1 MNEPATSRV
10 GNVLRLHGVALVI
23 TATWVTLTLTLFTP
37 AFLFHGDHERDLRFT
52 TLLVQ
57 HGHWPIA
64 TPAISPTPFELGPM
78 AYLLLAPAV
87 WLSPDPIDVRVA
99 LVLATAVAL
108 LALHALL
115 LRITNQNRL
124 ASAIALFGLA
134 ASTFLYECVTQLWHS
149 SLLSLTLPLFWLAA
163 ESALRTGGRKP
174 LMVASCL
181 AALSLQLHATAS
193 VYTVLL
199 GLLAAAQARRFGL
212 RTLLFGLGAWLLTL
226 APFLW
231 TLVGTLGRLAEPG
244 PARSMGAH
252 GWSPAPLGDVLG
264 FLVDNLHTLW
274 GDDLGPAMTPA
285 FVALLVIGVAVAH
298 RRPFG
303 RLLLASLV
311 LGTVWEWLLL
321 GNQMAH
327 RYMHANLWAAFL
339 LVGIGAEHLLDV
351 FTRWFGARALRAS
364 SAIALLLAVAITSEA
379 AVSEVP
385 RTASDGWYVA
395 LEQREVARAVATRF
409 PMSAERM
416 ERHVHGIYFG
426 EPMGM
431 GHYHAILT
439 PSDSEPSADP
449 PHVLVSP
456 DDLGLTPFGT
466 PTGPRAVVVGFGRS
480 ITIQAY
486 TPSFRVLTPPS
497 DGDLL
502 SEKWRRPSR
511 PPDVRRHRIEV
522 EAARPGR
529 LTLLLADG
537 GPRGSGH
544 APGGCPITAR
554 DSVGDLALKPVT
566 QSSYRWIRRIQLE
579 IARPGRIHID
589 VGPCPKPPFF
599 DLF

>member
-1 MNEPATSRV
+1 MNASLVTRLGS
-10 GNVLRLHGVALVI
+10 LARLHGAAFVI

-57 HGHWPIA
+57 HGHWPSA

-99 LVLATAVAL
+99 LVLATAAAL
-108 LALHALL
+108 LAFHALL

-124 ASAIALFGLA
+124 ASAMGLFGLA

-163 ESALRTGGRKP
+163 ESALRTGGRRP
-174 LMVASCL
+174 LMAASAL
-181 AALSLQLHATAS
+181 AAVSLQLHATAS
-193 VYTVLL
+193 VYTLLL
-199 GLLAAAQARRFGL
+199 GLLAASQARRFGL
-212 RTLLFGLGAWLLTL
+212 RTLLWSLTAWLLTL

-231 TLVGTLGRLAEPG
+231 TLVGTLSRLSEAGPG
-244 PARSMGAH
+244 RSMGAH

-264 FLVDNLHTLW
+264 FFVDNVHTLW
-274 GDDLGPAMTPA
+274 GDDLGPAMTPV
-285 FVALLVIGVAVAH
+285 FVALLLVGVAVAY
-298 RRPFG
+298 RSPFG
-303 RLLLASLV
+303 RLLLASLG
-311 LGTVWEWLLL
+311 LGIVWEWLLL

-339 LVGIGAEHLLDV
+339 VVGIGAEHALAVL
-351 FTRWFGARALRAS
+351 TRWFGPRTLRAS
-364 SAIALLLAVAITSEA
+364 TAVALLLSVAITVEA
-379 AVSEVP
+379 AVSEIP

-409 PMSAERM
+409 PMSPEQM

-431 GHYHAILT
+431 GHFHAIVA
-439 PSDSEPSADP
+439 PSGPEPTSDP

-456 DDLGLTPFGT
+456 DDFELTPFGA

-480 ITIQAY
+480 ISIQAY
-486 TPSFRVLTPPS
+486 TPAFRVLTPPS
-497 DGDLL
+497 EGDLI

-511 PPDVRRHRIEV
+511 PPEVRMHSIDLD
-522 EAARPGR
+522 ASRPGR
-529 LTLLLADG
+529 LTLLIADG
-537 GPRGSGH
+537 GPRGSGNG
-544 APGGCPITAR
+544 PGGCAITAR
-554 DSVGDLALKPVT
+554 DTSRELTIRPIAP
-566 QSSYRWIRRIQLE
+566 SSYRWLRKMSVE
-579 IARPGRIHID
+579 VARPGRVRID
-589 VGPCPKPPFF
+589 VGPCAKPPFF
-599 DLF
+599 DLL